1 MTRFLLC
8 ILSVLCFMCGESY
21 AKAYWHYETAEKDRE
36 LARLKLESMQNSSPA
51 AGEVRIMKMV
61 INSGKLEQQTVHASR
76 TLSKK
81 DLNRVSFL
89 LMQVRPNPH
98 FVRRT
103 GGYKRV
109 GRRTTYSEPR
119 LFLLIRGEWREF
131 SIYDITAT
139 EEMSSRWLLEE
150 KLLEEL
156 LSLVERNAPKRPNK
170 S

>member
-36 LARLKLESMQNSSPA
+36 QARLKLESMQNSSPA

-76 TLSKK
+76 SFSEK
-81 DLNRVSFL
+81 DLNRVSFI

-98 FVRRT
+98 FVCRGSIAKRRRSIAICIARKSHLLQVLWSCC
-103 GGYKRV
+103 KR
-109 GRRTTYSEPR
+109 
-119 LFLLIRGEWREF
+119 L
-131 SIYDITAT
+131 
-139 EEMSSRWLLEE
+139 
-150 KLLEEL
+150 
-156 LSLVERNAPKRPNK
+156 KRQA
-170 S
+170 

>member
-1 MTRFLLC
+1 
-8 ILSVLCFMCGESY
+8 MCEESY
-21 AKAYWHYETAEKDRE
+21 AKAHWHYETAEKDRE
-36 LARLKLESMQNSSPA
+36 QARLELETMQKSSPA

-61 INSGKLEQQTVHASR
+61 INSGKLEQQTVHTSR
-76 TLSKK
+76 SLSEK

-119 LFLLIRGEWREF
+119 CFLLIHGEWREF
-131 SIYDITAT
+131 AIYNITET
-139 EEMSSRWLLEE
+139 EEMSGRWLLEE

-156 LSLVERNAPKRPNK
+156 LSIVERNAPKRPNK
-170 S
+170 

>member
-1 MTRFLLC
+1 MEKQEYKELQATC
-8 ILSVLCFMCGESY
+8 VNGGM
-21 AKAYWHYETAEKDRE
+21 KAFARLYETVYRE
-36 LARLKLESMQNSSPA
+36 MYYSAYYSLADDADAVEVVTNAVRSTFNNIARLHTENA
-51 AGEVRIMKMV
+51 
-61 INSGKLEQQTVHASR
+61 
-76 TLSKK
+76 
-81 DLNRVSFL
+81 FL
-89 LMQVRPNPH
+89 TFILMQVRPNPH

-109 GRRTTYSEPR
+109 GKRTTYSEPR

-131 SIYDITAT
+131 SIYDITET